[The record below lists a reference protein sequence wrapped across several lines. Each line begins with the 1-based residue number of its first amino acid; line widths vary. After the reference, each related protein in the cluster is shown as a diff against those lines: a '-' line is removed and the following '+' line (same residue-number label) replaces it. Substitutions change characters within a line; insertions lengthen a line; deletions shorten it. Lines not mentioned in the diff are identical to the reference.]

1 MKKNHPIYKKLT
13 ALVLGGLMTMSAGTA
28 LAADTVD
35 LGLDDSIQMAFEN
48 NRTLKQSLA
57 NVDAAR
63 WNLSSARRQQGPTLS
78 WQGTANRVGGKYY
91 QNASY
96 DNLYGNTLSA
106 GYNLDTSGSLKHTR
120 ERAAYAL
127 NQADLTLENAKQ
139 TIKYQTTSAY
149 YQVLEYRNLVEVQQ
163 EAVDVLQEHLNNV
176 NAQFRVGT
184 VAKSDVLSSEVQL
197 ANAQQSLV
205 TVQNNYNLAI
215 ASLNNIIGLPTDTQ
229 LNIKDSLQYTPY
241 DLNLDNCT
249 VYALDNRP
257 DGIAADYAVEQAK
270 QAVDIA
276 RAGHK
281 PTVNASVVR
290 SLTGDDP
297 FDEDVTG
304 QWTAGFT
311 ANWNLFDNGVTHAS
325 VEQAKASLRASE
337 ESAAATKEDI
347 QLNVRQQFLS
357 LQAAEKNIQTTSKA
371 VEQAEEDYK
380 IAQVRY
386 SAGVDTNLSVM
397 DAQEKLTS
405 ARTNYYTAL
414 YNYNTSKAALDKA
427 MGIPIDIDVPRYVAA
442 QQDGNSPQKT
452 LDAALLHEKLTK
464 DEEKALREVKPTIK
478 IAAAKEADAAK
489 AAAEPTATE
498 KKAAKK
504 AAKAA
509 EKEAKA
515 KAKAEAKA
523 VKEQAKAEAKANAEA
538 EKAAQAETKAAANDA
553 TKTQAKQEAAPT
565 ENVQQESNNVEAELA
580 G

>member
-1 MKKNHPIYKKLT
+1 MKKNHPFYKKLT

-28 LAADTVD
+28 LAADTVE

-57 NVDAAR
+57 NVDTAR
-63 WNLSSARRQQGPTLS
+63 WNLSSARRSQGPTLT

-91 QNASY
+91 RNADY
-96 DNLYGNTLSA
+96 DNMYGNTLSA
-106 GYNLDTSGSLKHTR
+106 GYNLDTSGSLRHTR

-127 NQADLTLENAKQ
+127 NAADLTLENAKQ

-205 TVQNNYNLAI
+205 TAQNNYNLAI

-276 RAGHK
+276 KAGHR

-297 FDEDVTG
+297 FDEDITG

-357 LQAAEKNIQTTSKA
+357 LQAAEKNIHTTSKA

-397 DAQEKLTS
+397 DAQEQGHGHPH
-405 ARTNYYTAL
+405 RHRC
-414 YNYNTSKAALDKA
+414 AALCRRTA
-427 MGIPIDIDVPRYVAA
+427 EWRFAEGCA
-442 QQDGNSPQKT
+442 
-452 LDAALLHEKLTK
+452 
-464 DEEKALREVKPTIK
+464 EVG
-478 IAAAKEADAAK
+478 AAAYGAHEGRRSGTARSEADDQDCGGEGSRC
-489 AAAEPTATE
+489 AEGGQCADGR
-498 KKAAKK
+498 
-504 AAKAA
+504 A
-509 EKEAKA
+509 EEGS
-515 KAKAEAKA
+515 EGSR
-523 VKEQAKAEAKANAEA
+523 EGGEEGS
-538 EKAAQAETKAAANDA
+538 
-553 TKTQAKQEAAPT
+553 
-565 ENVQQESNNVEAELA
+565 ESQ
-580 G
+580 GKG